1 MANLEECVES
11 AAPGDPDMAA
21 FVKWA
26 VKKYKQHAYRHTSAT
41 SGEWAAW
48 QAATQLARE
57 RRRVALPTEL
67 CEPRVQELLGNGLAY
82 VIREYPSRAAEC
94 RQLLALLSTLQLKSE
109 ASNVDAPICPW
120 CDRQGWDNCGSHYDT
135 YTCEARL

>member
-1 MANLEECVES
+1 MTTQTEDQE
-11 AAPGDPDMAA
+11 MAA
-21 FVKWA
+21 FVAWA
-26 VKKYKQHAYRHTSAT
+26 VKKYRQHAYRHTSAT

-57 RRRVALPTEL
+57 RRRVAFPTEL

-94 RQLLALLSTLQLKSE
+94 RQLLALLGTLQLKPESN
-109 ASNVDAPICPW
+109 NVDAPTCPW
-120 CDRQGWDNCGSHYDT
+120 CDRPGLDICQHADDAK
-135 YTCEARL
+135 TCLEAR